1 MNSIIGKG
9 RTAIVYQYGDSCAL
23 KLFNKG
29 FEKMAEKEFKK
40 TLILHRTGLPC
51 PKVFKLLEQ
60 DGKKG
65 IVYQCVK
72 GESLFYHLKQCPF
85 MVKKYAREM
94 AQMHNKIHCYC
105 GSELEEICIQLANQ
119 IRNAPDLSISDKKQ
133 IIEYMDCLPDGNQ
146 VCHMDYHPDNI
157 MFEQGEISA
166 VIDWSNSG
174 RGNPLADVCRTSIL
188 LRAASSPPGTP
199 LFWRMIIPVFGKVLN
214 RLYLKAYCKQS
225 GCTYYEI
232 SQWTLPIAA
241 ARLSE
246 EIEKEREYLLNLIAR
261 HLKKIEN
268 QR

>member
-65 IVYQCVK
+65 IVYQFVK

-105 GSELEEICIQLANQ
+105 GSELEEICIQLANRLEMHLTFPYQ
-119 IRNAPDLSISDKKQ
+119 TKNKL
-133 IIEYMDCLPDGNQ
+133 L
-146 VCHMDYHPDNI
+146 NI
-157 MFEQGEISA
+157 WI
-166 VIDWSNSG
+166 
-174 RGNPLADVCRTSIL
+174 VCRMEIRCATWIIIL
-188 LRAASSPPGTP
+188 
-199 LFWRMIIPVFGKVLN
+199 IILCLN
-214 RLYLKAYCKQS
+214 KEKF
-225 GCTYYEI
+225 
-232 SQWTLPIAA
+232 LP
-241 ARLSE
+241 
-246 EIEKEREYLLNLIAR
+246 
-261 HLKKIEN
+261 
-268 QR
+268 